1 MQNYIF
7 YSACERDF
15 YVELSF
21 LAQNNQF
28 EIDIF
33 GAKDERSFT
42 TPILSID
49 HSKFQFLVELYF
61 RASFG
66 RFIKSLVTLIR
77 EFLGPS
83 PSAFSRKNSKPQEH
97 I

>member
-33 GAKDERSFT
+33 RAKDGRSF
-42 TPILSID
+42 
-49 HSKFQFLVELYF
+49 
-61 RASFG
+61 
-66 RFIKSLVTLIR
+66 
-77 EFLGPS
+77 
-83 PSAFSRKNSKPQEH
+83 
-97 I
+97 